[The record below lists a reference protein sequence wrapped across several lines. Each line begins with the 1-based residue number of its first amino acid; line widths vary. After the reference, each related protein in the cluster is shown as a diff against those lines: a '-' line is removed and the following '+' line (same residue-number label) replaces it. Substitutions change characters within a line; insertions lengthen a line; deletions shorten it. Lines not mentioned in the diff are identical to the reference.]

1 MEQSRKP
8 ELPQEE
14 LVTIK
19 GEIEKIEKTVTSNE
33 KAIRARLLPD
43 DFLDSLK
50 DEVNKLKQDS
60 GREGT
65 VKVIQ
70 AKTQADLVIEHLA
83 VTGIIDGA
91 VANDCDFVVVAGKSM
106 MLIEDFKLGKPA
118 SKKLPKSVVSIKL
131 AAEFYSVLHEAV
143 VTVLKMKADRIKKA
157 AYDLLETDDLPFKV
171 SVFDTNNQL
180 KNTTTHSVI
189 YNLPKAEGIK
199 MQASESQRSNRGVG
213 NSRMKLSILES
224 LRTISAS
231 GDGIESELAEARME
245 QQRAHEMNSKDSDIG
260 IISPALQKASGLYV
274 HETKSPSRGTKGKL
288 KNILVGEKI
297 HTPRIRR
304 IDCHP
309 FQLEATS
316 SESKNRISGRRN
328 ATLVRDAGLRW

>member
-1 MEQSRKP
+1 MKSFRYKGVHSIIVVDGPTRHHSKKATIERDTVYEQKKLDTLILRRTLLQLVEQSRKP

-106 MLIEDFKLGKPA
+106 MLIKDFKLGKPA
-118 SKKLPKSVVSIKL
+118 SKKL
-131 AAEFYSVLHEAV
+131 
-143 VTVLKMKADRIKKA
+143 
-157 AYDLLETDDLPFKV
+157 LL
-171 SVFDTNNQL
+171 
-180 KNTTTHSVI
+180 
-189 YNLPKAEGIK
+189 
-199 MQASESQRSNRGVG
+199 G
-213 NSRMKLSILES
+213 NS
-224 LRTISAS
+224 
-231 GDGIESELAEARME
+231 
-245 QQRAHEMNSKDSDIG
+245 
-260 IISPALQKASGLYV
+260 
-274 HETKSPSRGTKGKL
+274 TK
-288 KNILVGEKI
+288 
-297 HTPRIRR
+297 
-304 IDCHP
+304 
-309 FQLEATS
+309 
-316 SESKNRISGRRN
+316 
-328 ATLVRDAGLRW
+328 